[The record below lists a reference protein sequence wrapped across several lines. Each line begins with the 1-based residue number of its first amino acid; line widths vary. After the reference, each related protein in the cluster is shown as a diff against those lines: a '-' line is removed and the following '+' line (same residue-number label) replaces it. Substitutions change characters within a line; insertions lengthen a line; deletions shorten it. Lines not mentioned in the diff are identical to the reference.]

1 MFMLQEEDLAM
12 IAAQQILVQFGPNE
26 PLTQEKLYSLLP
38 GYIPDY
44 CLTSS
49 DKALP
54 RWANLIAQAY
64 KKVWNFHKKF
74 KQNNNIYLLLF
85 RVIT

>member
-1 MFMLQEEDLAM
+1 M

-26 PLTQEKLYSLLP
+26 PLTQEKLFSLLP
-38 GYIPDY
+38 SYIPDY

-54 RWANLIAQAY
+54 RWAALVAQAY
-64 KKVWNFHKKF
+64 KKVGQSKENLKKF
-74 KQNNNIYLLLF
+74 KEKF
-85 RVIT
+85 